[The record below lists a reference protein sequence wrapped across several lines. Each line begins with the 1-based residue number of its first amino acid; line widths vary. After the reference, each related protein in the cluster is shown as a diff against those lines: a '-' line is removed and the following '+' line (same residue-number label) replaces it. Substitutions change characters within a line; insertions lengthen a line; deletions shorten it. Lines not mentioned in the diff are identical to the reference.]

1 MEHVAPPC
9 KVLEGCATHGM
20 MTLFA
25 KWARVSYLVQGGAAL
40 RDAVEEEGNGA
51 RDEAAVR
58 IPLGATRDGEGL
70 AGAGLA
76 IGEDGRIDA
85 LQRAQQQVLCQAV
98 KHLPGVISGF
108 SQTM

>member
-9 KVLEGCATHGM
+9 KVLRGCATHGM